1 MPKFAFYFFV
11 ALFAIILTE
20 SIASEDETVT
30 YDIKYD
36 NIDIDELLKSERLLT
51 NYIKCLMEEGSCT
64 EDGRAL
70 KDSLPD
76 AINTDCSKCSEKQK
90 VGSEKVMHYMW
101 V

>member
-20 SIASEDETVT
+20 SIASENETVT

-90 VGSEKVMHYMW
+90 VGSEKVMHYM
-101 V
+101 